1 MDSIVFALLCAVG
14 IVIVIVWI
22 QVATMRLNRKL
33 KKEGKDPVPER
44 AVPCPHQNFF
54 VRLVWQ
60 VCSCYDFSRVNPV
73 LEVHLHE
80 RQSE

>member
-33 KKEGKDPVPER
+33 KKEGRELVPE
-44 AVPCPHQNFF
+44 QEI
-54 VRLVWQ
+54 
-60 VCSCYDFSRVNPV
+60 VNV
-73 LEVHLHE
+73 IDWTK
-80 RQSE
+80 R